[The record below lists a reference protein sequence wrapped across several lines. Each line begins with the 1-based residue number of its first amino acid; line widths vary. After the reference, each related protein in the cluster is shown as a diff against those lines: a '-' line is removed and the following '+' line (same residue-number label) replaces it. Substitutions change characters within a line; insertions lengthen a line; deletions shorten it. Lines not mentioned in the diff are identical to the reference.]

1 MVAMKIPRVS
11 VIVPVLDEERRIGD
25 VLADLATREELHEII
40 VVDGGSRDETPE
52 IVRTVSWARLVT
64 APRGRGAQMN
74 RGAAEATGEVLLFLH
89 ADVALP
95 PGAGHLIADALD
107 DPRVVGGAFRT
118 RTVADA
124 GPYRLGPLLRLADL
138 RSRYT
143 RFPYGDQALF
153 VRAEVFRRLKGFAEI
168 PILEDLELTRRLR
181 KIGRLVRVKEEV
193 TVSGR
198 RFTARPA
205 YYAALMLA
213 LPWLFRLGVP
223 PARLA
228 GLYGDQR

>member
-1 MVAMKIPRVS
+1 MVAMKIPRIS

-25 VLADLATREELHEII
+25 VLADLATREEIHEII
-40 VVDGGSRDETPE
+40 VVDGGSRDGTPE
-52 IVRTVSWARLVT
+52 IVREVSWARLVV
-64 APRGRGAQMN
+64 APCGRGAQMN

-95 PGAGHLIADALD
+95 RGAGRLIAHTLD

-118 RTVADA
+118 RTVADS

-143 RFPYGDQALF
+143 RLPYGDQALF
-153 VRAEVFRRLKGFAEI
+153 VRSEAFRVVGGFAEI
-168 PILEDLELTRRLR
+168 PILEDLELSRRLR
-181 KIGRLVRVKEEV
+181 RIGRLATVKQEV

-198 RFTARPA
+198 RLTARPI
-205 YYAALMLA
+205 YYASLMLV

-228 GLYGDQR
+228 ELYGDQR